1 MDGRNS
7 TQPAHSVNI
16 VNGTY
21 PQLITFLVLNV
32 VPSHSALPLLVF
44 LVLARRIQR
53 HATFVNLMFV
63 FIIVG
68 VSSSILLYAG
78 KHTGP
83 EPSKTLC
90 LFQASLLYGVPA
102 ISSMAALMLV
112 LQMFLVIRETF
123 YGRTYME
130 RDHVFRSWLM
140 VVAPYIAW
148 LISVVVTAAVGSAD
162 PGNVSRNRRFFYCSV
177 KSDPLTNTITTVAAL
192 ILFATIALEVA
203 TVVLF
208 YKRWVQV
215 QQGTSSKAIEL
226 NLPIRILSFGLYL
239 VIAMSMSLLSIKTP
253 QSPAPDLI
261 IASASMVVVLIFG
274 TQRDVLRALC
284 FWRARDHH
292 VPLKDTESI
301 NSVVKG

>member
-1 MDGRNS
+1 M
-7 TQPAHSVNI
+7 
-16 VNGTY
+16 
-21 PQLITFLVLNV
+21 L
-32 VPSHSALPLLVF
+32 
-44 LVLARRIQR
+44 
-53 HATFVNLMFV
+53 V

-68 VSSSILLYAG
+68 ISSSVLLYAG
-78 KHTGP
+78 KHEGP
-83 EPSKTLC
+83 EPSKLLC
-90 LFQASLLYGVPA
+90 LLQASLLYGVPA

-112 LQMFLVIRETF
+112 LQMFLVIRESF

-130 RDHVFRSWLM
+130 RDHVFRSWIM
-140 VVAPYIAW
+140 VMAPYVAW
-148 LISVVVTAAVGSAD
+148 LISVVATAAVGSAS

-177 KSDPLTNTITTVAAL
+177 KSDPLTDTITTVAAF
-192 ILFATIALEVA
+192 ILFATITFEAA

-215 QQGTSSKAIEL
+215 QQGSSSKAIDL

-274 TQRDVLRALC
+274 TQRDILRALC
-284 FWRARDHH
+284 FWRTQDRQDPH
-292 VPLKDTESI
+292 VSLNDTESI
-301 NSVVKG
+301 GSVTKG

>member
-7 TQPAHSVNI
+7 TQPAHPVNI
-16 VNGTY
+16 INGTY
-21 PQLITFLVLNV
+21 PQLIAFLVLNA
-32 VPSHSALPLLVF
+32 VPAHSALPLLVF
-44 LVLARRIQR
+44 LVLSRRIQR

-63 FIIVG
+63 FIVVG

-78 KHTGP
+78 KQTGP
-83 EPSKTLC
+83 EPSKLLC

-130 RDHVFRSWLM
+130 RDHALRSWMM
-140 VVAPYIAW
+140 VVTPYIAW

-162 PGNVSRNRRFFYCSV
+162 PTKVSRSRRFFYCSV
-177 KSDPLTNTITTVAAL
+177 KSDPLTNTLTVVAAF
-192 ILFATIALEVA
+192 ILFATVALEGA

-215 QQGTSSKAIEL
+215 QQGSSSKAIEF

-274 TQRDVLRALC
+274 TQRDVLRALS
-284 FWRARDHH
+284 FWRSQDRH
-292 VPLKDTESI
+292 VPLKDTDSV
-301 NSVVKG
+301 NSVVKA